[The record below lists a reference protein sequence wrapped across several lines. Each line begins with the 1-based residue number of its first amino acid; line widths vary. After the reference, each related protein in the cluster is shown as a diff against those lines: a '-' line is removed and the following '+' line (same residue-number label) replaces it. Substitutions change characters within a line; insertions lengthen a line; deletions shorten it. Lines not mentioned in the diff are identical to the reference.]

1 MFAYIQI
8 IDQKSGVSYGYVSFK
23 FSNHNLYI
31 SSLKG
36 VVNIDKI
43 TVPVSEI
50 KDVAEDTYYGWNR
63 IKFNYN
69 GKRFIFLYS
78 GYGEFDYLKEN
89 MFEVAAS
96 GRQ

>member
-1 MFAYIQI
+1 MFAYIQV
-8 IDQKSGVSYGYVSFK
+8 IDQKLGISYGYVSFK

-50 KDVAEDTYYGWNR
+50 KNITEDSYYGWNR

-78 GYGEFDYLKEN
+78 GYGEFDYLKDN
-89 MFEVAAS
+89 MLEAAS
-96 GRQ
+96 DNQ